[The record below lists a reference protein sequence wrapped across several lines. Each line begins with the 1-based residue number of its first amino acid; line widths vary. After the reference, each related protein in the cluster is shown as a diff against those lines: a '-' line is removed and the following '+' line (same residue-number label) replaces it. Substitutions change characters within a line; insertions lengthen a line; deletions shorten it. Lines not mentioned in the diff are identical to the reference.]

1 MVRKIKT
8 ETDKEIDALTNPKRS
23 GRKYRQALGKA
34 LEENDLTYNDFIGK
48 PLALNKKNVED
59 STLFTLFVS
68 KEILDKKF
76 SSLEK
81 IMVGLLNKEIKE
93 RFPDKEPVS
102 SLEAKFKLT
111 EYDIRDVVFFET
123 MLVSPDNERMFKK
136 MQDVITNKTNA
147 AKRLKKL
154 FPEIKEEIDEYVNTF
169 FREEKRQPII
179 EWHKQVIGAMRD
191 FSTMTKE
198 EIEEKYLI
206 LEKDA
211 FVISSLEEEI
221 WVKFLGYEK
230 GGKAYSFDILYGGDE
245 NHELNKKIS
254 ESMDQNC
261 WIINGKFRVKKEW
274 IKILKDLIK
283 ENQKKEVSGI
293 LEYFPEITKKVYVNL
308 PVEEETAENQILRNE
323 EDKENLKIAV
333 KDDIN
338 EEELSLQAVKEEEQ
352 NNEKEIQEIN
362 PFGTKDNLE
371 FKEKKNFIENYEDV
385 SLEIKEKFVPVEI
398 NSNINLEWYNLEE
411 NVLTMNTKDIEH
423 FYKLEQEIENIM
435 LSVHK
440 KKKKQK

>member
-34 LEENDLTYNDFIGK
+34 LEENELTYNDFIGK
-48 PLALNKKNVED
+48 PMALNKKNVED

-136 MQDVITNKTNA
+136 IQDVITNKTNA
-147 AKRLKKL
+147 SKRLKKL

-254 ESMDQNC
+254 ESMDRNC
-261 WIINGKFRVKKEW
+261 WTINGKFCVKKEW

-283 ENQKKEVSGI
+283 ENQEKKISGF
-293 LEYFPEITKKVYVNL
+293 LEYFPEIQKKVYVSL
-308 PVEEETAENQILRNE
+308 PVKEKTVKNQTLSGE
-323 EDKENLKIAV
+323 EDKENLKISV
-333 KDDIN
+333 KEDIN
-338 EEELSLQAVKEEEQ
+338 EEEFSFKMSQEEKQ
-352 NNEKEIQEIN
+352 NNEKEIQEIK
-362 PFGTKDNLE
+362 PFGIKNDFKLE
-371 FKEKKNFIENYEDV
+371 ELQNSIECLEDV
-385 SLEIKEKFVPVEI
+385 PLKIKEKFVPVEI

-411 NVLTMNTKDIEH
+411 NVLTMNTKDMEH

>member
-48 PLALNKKNVED
+48 PVALNKKNVED

-147 AKRLKKL
+147 TKRLKKL
-154 FPEIKEEIDEYVNTF
+154 FPEIKEEIDEYVSTF
-169 FREEKRQPII
+169 FKEEKRQPII

-261 WIINGKFRVKKEW
+261 WTINGKFCVKKEW

-293 LEYFPEITKKVYVNL
+293 LEYFPEITKKVYVSL
-308 PVEEETAENQILRNE
+308 LAEEKTVKNQILNIEENE
-323 EDKENLKIAV
+323 KNIETTV

-338 EEELSLQAVKEEEQ
+338 NEEFSLQAVKEEEQ
-352 NNEKEIQEIN
+352 NNEKEIQEIK
-362 PFGTKDNLE
+362 PFG
-371 FKEKKNFIENYEDV
+371 IENDFKFEELQNSIETQEDI
-385 SLEIKEKFVPVEI
+385 SLKIEEKFVPVEI
-398 NSNINLEWYNLEE
+398 ESDINLEWYDFGE
-411 NVLTMNTKDIEH
+411 NVLTINSKDMEH
-423 FYKLEQEIENIM
+423 FYKLEQEIENTM

>member
-147 AKRLKKL
+147 TKRLKKL

-169 FREEKRQPII
+169 FREEKRKPII

-206 LEKDA
+206 LEKDE

-261 WIINGKFRVKKEW
+261 WTINGKFCVKKEW

-283 ENQKKEVSGI
+283 ENQKKEISGV
-293 LEYFPEITKKVYVNL
+293 LEYFPEIQKKVYVSL
-308 PVEEETAENQILRNE
+308 PVKEKTAKNQILNK
-323 EDKENLKIAV
+323 EDKENLKISV

-338 EEELSLQAVKEEEQ
+338 EEEFSLKITQAEEQ
-352 NNEKEIQEIN
+352 NDEKEIQETN
-362 PFGTKDNLE
+362 LFVTEDNLE
-371 FKEKKNFIENYEDV
+371 FEEKKNFIENYEDV

-398 NSNINLEWYNLEE
+398 ESNINLDWYER
-411 NVLTMNTKDIEH
+411 NVLTINSKDMEH

>member
-147 AKRLKKL
+147 TKRLKKL

-169 FREEKRQPII
+169 FREEKRKPII

-206 LEKDA
+206 LEKDE

-261 WIINGKFRVKKEW
+261 WTINGKFCVKKEW

-283 ENQKKEVSGI
+283 ENQKKEISGV
-293 LEYFPEITKKVYVNL
+293 LEYFPEIQKKVYVNL
-308 PVEEETAENQILRNE
+308 PVEEEAIENQILSSE
-323 EDKENLKIAV
+323 EDKENLEIAV
-333 KDDIN
+333 KEDIN
-338 EEELSLQAVKEEEQ
+338 EEEFSFKAVQEEER
-352 NNEKEIQEIN
+352 NNEKEIQETN
-362 PFGTKDNLE
+362 PFGTEENLNFE
-371 FKEKKNFIENYEDV
+371 EKQNFIENYEDV

-398 NSNINLEWYNLEE
+398 DSDINLEWYDFRE
-411 NVLTMNTKDIEH
+411 NVLTINSKDMEH

>member
-34 LEENDLTYNDFIGK
+34 LEENELTYNDFIGK
-48 PLALNKKNVED
+48 PVALNKKNVED

-81 IMVGLLNKEIKE
+81 IMVGLLNKEVKE

-245 NHELNKKIS
+245 NHKLNKKIS

-261 WIINGKFRVKKEW
+261 WTINGKFCVKKEW
-274 IKILKDLIK
+274 IKILKNLIK
-283 ENQKKEVSGI
+283 ENQEKKISGF
-293 LEYFPEITKKVYVNL
+293 LEYFPEIQKKVYVSSPIAKEAIKKVSNS
-308 PVEEETAENQILRNE
+308 EEITEKQKNIAKDDTNE
-323 EDKENLKIAV
+323 EG
-333 KDDIN
+333 
-338 EEELSLQAVKEEEQ
+338 LSLQVTQEEEQ
-352 NNEKEIQEIN
+352 NNEKEIQEIK
-362 PFGTKDNLE
+362 PFG
-371 FKEKKNFIENYEDV
+371 IENDFKFEELQNSIESQEDI
-385 SLEIKEKFVPVEI
+385 SLKIEEKFVPVEI
-398 NSNINLEWYNLEE
+398 ESDINLEWYDFGE
-411 NVLTMNTKDIEH
+411 NVLTINSKDMEH

>member
-34 LEENDLTYNDFIGK
+34 LEENELTYNDFIGK
-48 PLALNKKNVED
+48 PVALNKKNVED

-81 IMVGLLNKEIKE
+81 IMVGLLNKEVKE
-93 RFPDKEPVS
+93 RFPDKESVS

-147 AKRLKKL
+147 TKRLKKL

-245 NHELNKKIS
+245 NHKLNKKIS

-261 WIINGKFRVKKEW
+261 WTINGKFCVKKEW

-283 ENQKKEVSGI
+283 ENQEKKISGF
-293 LEYFPEITKKVYVNL
+293 LEYFPEIQKKVYVSL
-308 PVEEETAENQILRNE
+308 PIKEKTAKNQILNK
-323 EDKENLKIAV
+323 EDKENLKISV

-338 EEELSLQAVKEEEQ
+338 EEEFSLKTTQAEEQ
-352 NNEKEIQEIN
+352 NDEKEIQETN
-362 PFGTKDNLE
+362 LFVTEDNLE
-371 FKEKKNFIENYEDV
+371 FEEKKNFIENYEDV

-398 NSNINLEWYNLEE
+398 ESNINLDWYEG
-411 NVLTMNTKDIEH
+411 NVLTINSKDMEH

-435 LSVHK
+435 LSINK